1 MTDDTPLP
9 PLLRGGVILTGG
21 GAPTLMTEWCNPYG
35 VETGG
40 AKRFLGGLS
49 SAKPFHQWAC
59 KTRSIGT
66 FRMTCEHGH
75 KGQPMPLCAF
85 HARKFKVREKPQF
98 CPRCN
103 STLPGHRCEITLT
116 EIS

>member
-1 MTDDTPLP
+1 M
-9 PLLRGGVILTGG
+9 
-21 GAPTLMTEWCNPYG
+21 ATLMTEWCNPYG

-40 AKRFLGGLS
+40 AKRLLGGLS
-49 SAKPFHQWAC
+49 SAQPFHQWAC
-59 KTRSIGT
+59 KIPAIGH

-75 KGQPMPLCAF
+75 RGQMMPLCAN
-85 HARKFKVREKPQF
+85 HAKQFKTRDMQF

-103 STLPGHRCEITLT
+103 ADSDHRCQLTLT

>member
-1 MTDDTPLP
+1 MT
-9 PLLRGGVILTGG
+9 V
-21 GAPTLMTEWCNPYG
+21 LMTEWCNPYG

-40 AKRFLGGLS
+40 AARLLGGLS
-49 SAKPFHQWAC
+49 SSKPFHQWAC
-59 KTRSIGT
+59 KTRAIGH

-75 KGQPMPLCAF
+75 KGQMMPLCDM
-85 HARKFKVREKPQF
+85 HAKQFKTRDMTF

-103 STLPGHRCEITLT
+103 AEPPGHKCKLSLT